1 MSKVTMDLVKEL
13 REKTQISLME
23 CKKALEASDGN
34 IEQALEFLRKKGAS
48 IAVKRSDS
56 ATNNGRI
63 EAFIAPDSKIGAMV
77 EVGCETDFSANT
89 EAMLNFVTDTAKAIV
104 QVNPKTIE
112 DLLVVTSSRNDSFK
126 IKDVL
131 DELIAKIGERTLINK
146 FVRFQVAANGLVGAY
161 IHPGST
167 VGVMIELETDNA
179 ISNVEKVKELAKDVC
194 MQIAVMRPL
203 CVESSQLDPALV
215 EKEREIAREQLKSS
229 GKPAPIIEKIV
240 DGKINK
246 YYEDVCLENE
256 FFIKND
262 KLTVKQHVDEV
273 AKQLGLKIK
282 IKQFARYSVK
292 R

>member
-13 REKTQISLME
+13 REKTQVSLME
-23 CKKALEASDGN
+23 CKKALEAADGN

-48 IAVKRSDS
+48 IAAKRSDS
-56 ATNNGRI
+56 TTNNGRI
-63 EAFIAPDSKIGAMV
+63 EAFISPDSKLGAII

-89 EAMLNFVTDTAKAIV
+89 DAMHNFVVDVAQVVAKN
-104 QVNPKTIE
+104 NPKTTE
-112 DLLVVTSSRNDSFK
+112 ELLDLVSSRESKYK
-126 IKDVL
+126 IKDAI
-131 DELIAKIGERTLINK
+131 DELVAKIGERTLINK
-146 FVRFQVAANGLVGAY
+146 FVSFNVATNGLVNAY

-167 VGVMIELETDNA
+167 VGVMIELETDKA

-203 CVESSQLDPALV
+203 CVEPSQLDKSLV
-215 EKEREIAREQLKSS
+215 DKEREIAREQLKNS

-282 IKQFARYSVK
+282 IKQFVRYSVK